1 MFKFNLKIGM
11 ILLAVLLVSIYFLY
25 AKTGWQTKPAL
36 SPAQIKLQAE
46 LAKMGDR
53 CLDFSER
60 AVANDVP
67 IVEFQML
74 LRLAKKTNVIE
85 QCMTDNGYKQNP
97 AWLTYARPVA
107 TINAAKNKI
116 SISEALTSLSRAD
129 MQLFAPVAN
138 RPDYWLKNQQKSN

>member
-11 ILLAVLLVSIYFLY
+11 ILLAILAVSVYFLH
-25 AKTGWQTKPAL
+25 AKNGLQTKPAL
-36 SPAQIKLQAE
+36 SPAQMQLQAE

-53 CLDFSER
+53 CLDFGER

-74 LRLAKKTNVIE
+74 VRLAKKTNVIE

-97 AWLTYARPVA
+97 AWLAYAQPVA
-107 TINAAKNKI
+107 NTNAANNKI
-116 SISEALTSLSRAD
+116 SISEALTNLSRAD
-129 MQLFAPVAN
+129 MQIFTPVAN
-138 RPDYWLKNQQKSN
+138 RPDYWLKNPTKR

>member
-1 MFKFNLKIGM
+1 MFKFNLKFGM
-11 ILLAVLLVSIYFLY
+11 ILLAILALSIYFLY
-25 AKTGWQTKPAL
+25 AKNGLQTKTAL
-36 SPAQIKLQAE
+36 SPAQLKLQAE

-53 CLDFSER
+53 CLDFGER

-74 LRLAKKTNVIE
+74 VRLAKKTNVIE
-85 QCMTDNGYKQNP
+85 QCMTENGYKQNP
-97 AWLTYARPVA
+97 AWLAYAQPVA

-129 MQLFAPVAN
+129 MQVFAPMAN
-138 RPDYWLKNQQKSN
+138 RPDYWLKIQSKR

>member
-1 MFKFNLKIGM
+1 MFKFNIKIGM
-11 ILLAVLLVSIYFLY
+11 ILLAVLALGFYFLY
-25 AKTGWQTKPAL
+25 AKNGLQTKPAL

-53 CLDFSER
+53 CLDFGER

-74 LRLAKKTNVIE
+74 VRLAKKTHVIE

-97 AWLTYARPVA
+97 AWLTYAQPVA
-107 TINAAKNKI
+107 TVNAAKNKI

-129 MQLFAPVAN
+129 MQIFAPGAN
-138 RPDYWLKNQQKSN
+138 RPDYWLKNPAKR

>member
-11 ILLAVLLVSIYFLY
+11 ILLAVLALSIYFLY
-25 AKTGWQTKPAL
+25 AKNGLQPKPAL

-53 CLDFSER
+53 CLDFGER

-74 LRLAKKTNVIE
+74 VRLAKKTNVIE

-97 AWLTYARPVA
+97 AWLTYAQPVA
-107 TINAAKNKI
+107 TVNAAKNKI
-116 SISEALTSLSRAD
+116 SISEALTNLSRAD
-129 MQLFAPVAN
+129 MQIFAPVPN
-138 RPDYWLKNQQKSN
+138 RPDYWLKNPAKR

>member
-11 ILLAVLLVSIYFLY
+11 ILLAVFALSIYFLY
-25 AKTGWQTKPAL
+25 AKNGLQTKPAL

-46 LAKMGDR
+46 LTKMGDR
-53 CLDFSER
+53 CLDFGER

-74 LRLAKKTNVIE
+74 VRLAKKTNVIE

-97 AWLTYARPVA
+97 AWLTYAQPLA
-107 TINAAKNKI
+107 TVNAAKNKI
-116 SISEALTSLSRAD
+116 SVSEALTNLSRAD
-129 MQLFAPVAN
+129 MQIFVTVAN
-138 RPDYWLKNQQKSN
+138 RPDYWLKNPAKR